1 MNMETVLEK
10 YNVIIKD
17 GKIVKMGKAEKIK
30 IPKNATVIEGSGKY
44 LTPGLMDMHVHLWY
58 KDDLELYLANGVT
71 TIRDMFGNFSK
82 LSMRSQIEKG
92 EILGPHL
99 YVASPIINGKTQTF
113 DDKIVITNP
122 EEAEKYVKEF
132 KKLGYDFIKVYET
145 LTRDVYDAII
155 ETAKKENIPVVGHVP
170 SDVGIEIVLQS
181 RQKSIEHLDEYT
193 DSEKLYDMTIEN
205 DVWNCPTIVA
215 YKSLYR
221 AWQKEKSAGVEYL
234 NPNHLPSWEFSM
246 AILKGLIEGYNF
258 NELNIEGISQ
268 EKIDDYI
275 KIFQSKVEDMKIITK
290 NLYDN
295 GGKILLGTDAGTEI
309 VLPGFSIHDELYNLV
324 EAGLTPYEAIKA
336 GTYNAA
342 EFLNI
347 LDVAGTVEENK
358 NADLILLSENPLEDI
373 TNMKKIE
380 GVMIMGRWISK
391 SEIDDMLNS
400 RLRKYE
406 R

>member
-1 MNMETVLEK
+1 
-10 YNVIIKD
+10 
-17 GKIVKMGKAEKIK
+17 
-30 IPKNATVIEGSGKY
+30 
-44 LTPGLMDMHVHLWY
+44 
-58 KDDLELYLANGVT
+58 
-71 TIRDMFGNFSK
+71 
-82 LSMRSQIEKG
+82 
-92 EILGPHL
+92 
-99 YVASPIINGKTQTF
+99 
-113 DDKIVITNP
+113 
-122 EEAEKYVKEF
+122 
-132 KKLGYDFIKVYET
+132 
-145 LTRDVYDAII
+145 
-155 ETAKKENIPVVGHVP
+155 
-170 SDVGIEIVLQS
+170 
-181 RQKSIEHLDEYT
+181 
-193 DSEKLYDMTIEN
+193 
-205 DVWNCPTIVA
+205 
-215 YKSLYR
+215 
-221 AWQKEKSAGVEYL
+221 
-234 NPNHLPSWEFSM
+234 M

-309 VLPGFSIHDELYNLV
+309 VLPGFSIHDELYNSV

-358 NADLILLSENPLEDI
+358 NADLKLLSENPLEDI